1 MNLSFEEQVL
11 INARFLLS
19 DKSTW
24 YKKWTAADKNG
35 KPVNLSSVAAAKFC
49 LIGATYKSA
58 EELLGPKAT
67 PGRVGKIER
76 SLRNYLDNIVQIGV
90 ESGELSV
97 SKTTQRYYLSCVG
110 FNDSKKTT
118 HKDALRLLDLA
129 IEMLPTTPTK

>member
-19 DKSTW
+19 DKSAW
-24 YKKWTAADKNG
+24 YKKWTAADKSG
-35 KPVNLSSVAAAKFC
+35 RPINLSSIAAVKFC

-58 EELLGPKAT
+58 NELLGSKAT
-67 PGRVGKIER
+67 SGRVGKVER
-76 SLRNYLDNIVQIGV
+76 SLRSYLDDIVQIGG

-97 SKTTQRYYLSCVG
+97 SKTILRHYPSCVA

-118 HKDALRLLDLA
+118 HEDALRFLDLA
-129 IEMLPTTPTK
+129 IEMLPTTSAK

>member
-1 MNLSFEEQVL
+1 MSISFEEQVL

-19 DKSTW
+19 DKSAW

-35 KPVNLSSVAAAKFC
+35 KPLNLSSAAAVKFC
-49 LIGATYKSA
+49 LLGATHKSA
-58 EELLGPKAT
+58 GELLGSKAT
-67 PGRVGKIER
+67 PGRAGRIGR

-97 SKTTQRYYLSCVG
+97 SQTTQRYYLSCVG